1 MATITKLEQQFK
13 EGKPSGYKVN
23 LSDGTFGY
31 LVEKESDKGLVEGD
45 EVTYTAETPTGKT
58 YKKLTVK
65 KAGQVAQTQAPA
77 QQSASAPLKVPST
90 APVSATKS
98 LSEMKFEGRVVCMK
112 LGVECLIAGKL
123 ERHEVKEAFAEWVSV
138 MDASIDDIK
147 PSR

>member
-13 EGKPSGYKVN
+13 EGKPNGYKVN

-31 LVEKESDKGLVEGD
+31 IVEKESDKGLVEGE

-58 YKKLTVK
+58 YKKLTIK
-65 KAGQVAQTQAPA
+65 KAGQTAQAPV
-77 QQSASAPLKVPST
+77 QQQTAPLKVPST